1 LLYMTGDLE
10 RARSVVEAG
19 LRGSHSEFYLQYLR
33 ALILF
38 RQSPDLWS
46 KALASVSVA
55 IENNPQ
61 FAPAYFLRGKIR
73 SDQNDSAAALRDF
86 QAAIRIDPNY
96 SLPYYR
102 MARIYSAMGRAREA
116 AEAANQFSR
125 LGSLREDDILASQ
138 AKARLT
144 PEPNR

>member
-1 LLYMTGDLE
+1 M
-10 RARSVVEAG
+10 
-19 LRGSHSEFYLQYLR
+19 
-33 ALILF
+33 
-38 RQSPDLWS
+38 
-46 KALASVSVA
+46 A

-73 SDQNDSAAALRDF
+73 SDQNDSAAALEDF

-116 AEAANQFSR
+116 AEAATQFSR